1 MSFTFQSQSLLRNLT
16 RLLYATAAHADA
28 RKTFE
33 LYVQIVLKARE
44 TAQPER
50 ALELK
55 PRSFQDDVSTTNG
68 TDFVTPA
75 VDGAGEKET
84 LRNANEDSD
93 VEFLEALLLGS
104 KLLAMEETDP
114 RDAWRYL
121 ILAGD
126 VIEMASGTIPS
137 SLRAQVE
144 EAKGITRMALAA
156 QGKSATKHSAGK
168 ASDAD

>member
-55 PRSFQDDVSTTNG
+55 PKSFQDDLPTTHDTSAVASTMGG
-68 TDFVTPA
+68 T
-75 VDGAGEKET
+75 GEPKT
-84 LRNANEDSD
+84 LYGANEDSD

-104 KLLAMEETDP
+104 KLLAMEEADP

-121 ILAGD
+121 VLAGD
-126 VIEMASGTIPS
+126 VIDMASSTIPS

-156 QGKSATKHSAGK
+156 QGKLKTGL
-168 ASDAD
+168 

>member
-16 RLLYATAAHADA
+16 RILYATAAHADA

-44 TAQPER
+44 TAQPEK
-50 ALELK
+50 ALQLK
-55 PRSFQDDVSTTNG
+55 PKSLQDDSSPSSDAGVVASETAL
-68 TDFVTPA
+68 A
-75 VDGAGEKET
+75 VEKDS

-104 KLLAMEETDP
+104 KLLAMEEADP

-121 ILAGD
+121 VLAGEI
-126 VIEMASGTIPS
+126 VETANTSIPN
-137 SLRAQVE
+137 SLKARVE
-144 EAKGITRMALAA
+144 EAKGIVRMALAA
-156 QGKSATKHSAGK
+156 QGK
-168 ASDAD
+168 

>member
-16 RLLYATAAHADA
+16 RLLYATAAYADA

-55 PRSFQDDVSTTNG
+55 PRSFQDDLPITIVA
-68 TDFVTPA
+68 DAITP
-75 VDGAGEKET
+75 VMDGAAETQT

-104 KLLAMEETDP
+104 KLLAMEEADP

-121 ILAGD
+121 VLAGD
-126 VIEMASGTIPS
+126 VTAMASDPIPS
-137 SLRAQVE
+137 SLKAQVE
-144 EAKGITRMALAA
+144 EAKGITRMALAS
-156 QGKSATKHSAGK
+156 QGESEAEH
-168 ASDAD
+168 

>member
-1 MSFTFQSQSLLRNLT
+1 VAYSGSGSMVGHELYLPVAVAASQS
-16 RLLYATAAHADA
+16 HPP
-28 RKTFE
+28 F
-33 LYVQIVLKARE
+33 YVQIVLKARE

-55 PRSFQDDVSTTNG
+55 PRSFQDDLPTT
-68 TDFVTPA
+68 DVADITP
-75 VDGAGEKET
+75 VMDGAAETQT

-104 KLLAMEETDP
+104 KLLAMEEADP

-121 ILAGD
+121 VLAGD
-126 VIEMASGTIPS
+126 VIEMAGGTIPS
-137 SLRAQVE
+137 PLRAQVE

-156 QGKSATKHSAGK
+156 QGKSEAEH
-168 ASDAD
+168 